1 MLKNYFKMKENNT
14 NIRTEFLAG
23 LSTFLAMAYILGVN
37 PTMLADGGMPLAS
50 VFLATAL
57 SSGIAC
63 ILMGLFSNY
72 PIVTLKVLYINYIN
86 VKLVYFALFILI
98 VSNKKNKF
106 LITLSKK
113 KKAK

>member
-63 ILMGLFSNY
+63 ILMGFFQIIL
-72 PIVTLKVLYINYIN
+72 
-86 VKLVYFALFILI
+86 LVWLQGWE
-98 VSNKKNKF
+98 
-106 LITLSKK
+106 
-113 KKAK
+113 